1 MQTRTL
7 ARGTAASFVAAGA
20 SLALWAALH
29 PWDHL
34 TGAAVGQSG
43 QWIAAHSF
51 HFLSGLALLWAI
63 SGLAILRFP
72 TATRFG
78 TASAAIWFLGAALW
92 TGTGMI
98 TAYVWPT
105 LAVHAPQVTEL
116 NGPVFSPPHPV
127 IMVTALVFSSGMI
140 LTGIAMLRAGL
151 ASLPVAACLV
161 VGGAV
166 LLVPPHP
173 IGPMPWAGFVA
184 GAVLAG
190 IGTAALSRSIP
201 RILATTPPA
210 ADERA
215 AVPRARAA
223 A

>member
-7 ARGTAASFVAAGA
+7 ARGTAASFALAGA
-20 SLALWAALH
+20 SLALWAVLQ

-34 TGAAVGQSG
+34 TGADVGQTG
-43 QWIAAHSF
+43 QWIVAHSF

-63 SGLAILRFP
+63 AGLAILRFP

-78 TASAAIWFLGAALW
+78 TVSAAVWFVGAALW

-98 TAYVWPT
+98 TAWVWPT
-105 LAVHAPQVTEL
+105 LAVHAPRVTEL
-116 NGPVFSPPHPV
+116 GGPVFTPPHPTIV
-127 IMVTALVFSSGMI
+127 VTSLVFSLGMI
-140 LTGIAMLRAGL
+140 LTGIAVLRAGL

-173 IGPMPWAGFVA
+173 IGPMPWAGFVG
-184 GAVLAG
+184 GALLAAV
-190 IGTAALSRSIP
+190 GTAGLARAVP
-201 RILATTPPA
+201 RIAAPPA
-210 ADERA
+210 PSAERMPAERA
-215 AVPRARAA
+215 AAA